1 MNATNQIRAKL
12 LELEGGIFQ
21 RLCDDWL
28 HRKGYDNINAIG
40 MMQSTDRVTKGT
52 PDCLFIQPD
61 GFYVFSEYTV
71 QQNRLAIK
79 LEDDIN
85 KCFDEQKTG
94 IKSEKISEIIICYL
108 GKLSTHEI
116 NHLTSLCQKR
126 NTRLSLNGLD
136 SMSLSIQNCY
146 PG

>member
-61 GFYVFSEYTV
+61 GFYVFSEW
-71 QQNRLAIK
+71 L
-79 LEDDIN
+79 
-85 KCFDEQKTG
+85 
-94 IKSEKISEIIICYL
+94 
-108 GKLSTHEI
+108 
-116 NHLTSLCQKR
+116 
-126 NTRLSLNGLD
+126 
-136 SMSLSIQNCY
+136 
-146 PG
+146 